1 MSNET
6 LEMFKGTLDVVI
18 LRTLSWGPMHGYD
31 ISRVIRLR
39 TGEAFRVEE
48 GALYPALR
56 RMEKKGWLRSQWGTT
71 DTGREAKFYDLT
83 HAGHRQLQDQLAHW
97 ERYVT
102 AMASVLEPGEVR
114 S

>member
-1 MSNET
+1 MSRET

-18 LRTLSWGPMHGYD
+18 LRTVSWGPMHGYD
-31 ISRVIRLR
+31 ISRVIRQR

-56 RMEKKGWLRSQWGTT
+56 RMEKKEWLRAQWGTT
-71 DTGREAKFYDLT
+71 DTGREAKFYQLT
-83 HAGHRQLQDQLAHW
+83 AAGRQRLKEQLANW
-97 ERYVT
+97 ERYVAT
-102 AMASVLEPGEVR
+102 MARVLDPKEVR

>member
-1 MSNET
+1 MSGET

-18 LRTLSWGPMHGYD
+18 LRTLSWGAMHGYD
-31 ISRVIRLR
+31 ISRVIRQR
-39 TGEAFRVEE
+39 TEDAFRVEE

-56 RMEKKGWLRSQWGTT
+56 RMEKKGWLRSRWGTT

-83 HAGHRQLQDQLAHW
+83 AVGRRQLQEQLTHW
-97 ERYVT
+97 ERYVD
-102 AMASVLEPGEVR
+102 AMASVLEPGEAG